1 MDRYRPAR
9 RQEPRPSHR
18 ARSGHRQARLGKAL
32 RLDPHSTLLSTGSDL
47 LFVGTADGFVEALD
61 AKNGNVL
68 WKFNVGSGVHGGI
81 ISYAVDG
88 KQYIAVASG
97 HGTYVGRAVQS
108 LNKDKLGTMQESMA
122 VVVFALP

>member
-1 MDRYRPAR
+1 M
-9 RQEPRPSHR
+9 
-18 ARSGHRQARLGKAL
+18 
-32 RLDPHSTLLSTGSDL
+32 STGSGL
-47 LFVGTADGFVEALD
+47 LFLGHADGWVEALD
-61 AKNGNVL
+61 GKSGNSL

-108 LNKDKLGTMQESMA
+108 LNKNKLGDMQESMA

>member
-1 MDRYRPAR
+1 VTGKLAWEKRYD
-9 RQEPRPSHR
+9 
-18 ARSGHRQARLGKAL
+18 LI
-32 RLDPHSTLLSTGSDL
+32 PHSTLMSTGSGL
-47 LFVGTADGFVEALD
+47 LFLGHADGWVEALD
-61 AKNGNVL
+61 AKTGNSL
-68 WKFNVGSGVHGGI
+68 WRFNVGSGVHGGI

-108 LNKDKLGTMQESMA
+108 LNKEKLGDMQESMA